1 MARSMTGFARTTTTA
16 IGNESIT
23 IEVSSVNHRFLDC
36 SIRLPGPWALVETSL
51 REIIKQYITRGKLN
65 VFVRHGRGTGV
76 VPPVRLDAERA
87 RQYIEA
93 SRKLMHEMR
102 STDALSLNTLI
113 TLDGVMTTIEEEPD
127 LEEIEIALSAALKE
141 ALIQLNDVRAREGA
155 ALVEALLQHM
165 DALEASLS
173 RVETRAPELVEAYQE
188 RLRQRMEEVNTEVG
202 VKEERLAMEVAV
214 MAERM
219 DVTEELVRLKAHI
232 KHAREIVAT
241 DGAIGRDL
249 NFLTQE
255 MQREVNTV
263 GSKLRGVDTCRDIIE
278 MKGEVEKF
286 REQLQNIE

>member
-1 MARSMTGFARTTTTA
+1 MVKSMTGFARTTA
-16 IGNESIT
+16 ALGDEAIT
-23 IEVSSVNHRFLDC
+23 IEISSVNHRFLDC
-36 SIRLPGPWALVETSL
+36 SIRLPGPWALLETTL
-51 REIIKQYITRGKLN
+51 REIIKKHLSRGKVN
-65 VFVRHGRGTGV
+65 VFVRQGRGAGSQ
-76 VPPVRLDAERA
+76 PPIILDVERA
-87 RQYIEA
+87 RQYIDA
-93 SRKLMHEMR
+93 SRALMHEMH

-113 TLDGVMTTIEEEPD
+113 ALDGVITSADADQDMEAVESVLSKA
-127 LEEIEIALSAALKE
+127 LENALT
-141 ALIQLNDVRAREGA
+141 QLNEMRTREGT
-155 ALVEALLQHM
+155 ALVEALLQHIET
-165 DALEASLS
+165 LETSMM
-173 RVETRAPELVEAYQE
+173 RVETRAPELVAAYQE
-188 RLRQRMEEVNTEVG
+188 RLRKRMEEINAEVG

-232 KHAREIVAT
+232 KHAREIIAT

-255 MQREVNTV
+255 MQREVNTL